1 DGNNGATRKLSWPK
15 FKHADNEGDEWH
27 KLIGLEDVVRHDRRD
42 VLIALEGSKDALAA
56 AEIAHQF
63 GVLAKTGVMCA
74 LGSGYRPIRREVE
87 QLRGRWVG
95 LIGDNDEPGIKAMQ
109 LVSGAMTDVGVD
121 HGLWKWR
128 LCKTNAKDVFGLL
141 ASMGGQK
148 IPSLCVLSGT
158 CFPPSPPSSRSGV
171 HVFTCSCPETP
182 QAHAGIGDDERLGIV
197 APYF

>member
-1 DGNNGATRKLSWPK
+1 MQTNNPDQLTQLHNAFPCISMEALEELTRRRLLHIDGDDWRFGDGNNGATRKLSWPK

-56 AEIAHQF
+56 AEIEHQF

-95 LIGDNDEPGIKAMQ
+95 LIGDNDEPGFKAMQ

-121 HGLWKWR
+121 HGLW
-128 LCKTNAKDVFGLL
+128 
-141 ASMGGQK
+141 
-148 IPSLCVLSGT
+148 
-158 CFPPSPPSSRSGV
+158 
-171 HVFTCSCPETP
+171 
-182 QAHAGIGDDERLGIV
+182 
-197 APYF
+197 